1 MKYKKRLYFLIVV
14 FFSLLFLK
22 DYFFL
27 ENDFKQRSEFVVKK
41 IEEKEKQVLG
51 ERDKNDF
58 IFPLPIKQTN
68 DDAKN
73 DAKDDAKEV
82 VSPDYYFFDVEIDL
96 EKFRRENL
104 VSKREFSNETMSR
117 IKQLKEKIFLEEELF
132 EYDDE
137 VYEKILNIE

>member
-1 MKYKKRLYFLIVV
+1 MKYKKRLYFLIVG

-27 ENDFKQRSEFVVKK
+27 ENDFKKRSEFVVKK
-41 IEEKEKQVLG
+41 IEEKENRVLG

-58 IFPLPIKQTN
+58 IFLLPIKQTN

-73 DAKDDAKEV
+73 DAREI

-96 EKFRRENL
+96 EKFRQENL